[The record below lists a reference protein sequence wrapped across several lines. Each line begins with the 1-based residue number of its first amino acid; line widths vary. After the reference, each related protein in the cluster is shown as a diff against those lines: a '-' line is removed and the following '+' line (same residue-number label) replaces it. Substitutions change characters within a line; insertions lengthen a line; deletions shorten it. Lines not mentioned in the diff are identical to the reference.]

1 MKTLLVV
8 AQHPDF
14 AEAVRAAVNP
24 EHYRILHRA
33 NPDEAEPLLAH
44 GLIQACI
51 VDVELNDVQGL
62 WFFEKLHHRGCERI
76 RGRPA

>member
-1 MKTLLVV
+1 MKTILVL

-14 AEAVRAAVNP
+14 AESVRAAINP
-24 EHYRILHRA
+24 EHCRILHRA
-33 NPDEAEPLLAH
+33 TPEEAEPLLAH

-62 WFFEKLHHRGCERI
+62 WFFEKLRHRA
-76 RGRPA
+76 PK